1 MTKKTDY
8 IAWGLDEADPVNI
21 DDSMAKREEIFNRVL
36 KRLDRLTFLVLLST
50 VAQLALIYQIYTQL

>member
-1 MTKKTDY
+1 MNKKTDY
-8 IAWGLDEADPVNI
+8 IAWGLDEADPANI

-36 KRLDRLTFLVLLST
+36 KRLDRITLLVLVST

>member
-1 MTKKTDY
+1 MNKKTDY
-8 IAWGLDEADPVNI
+8 IAWDLDEADPANI

-36 KRLDRLTFLVLLST
+36 KRLDRITLLVLVST

>member
-1 MTKKTDY
+1 MNKKTDY
-8 IAWGLDEADPVNI
+8 IAWGLDEANPANI

-36 KRLDRLTFLVLLST
+36 KRLDRITLLVLVST

>member
-8 IAWGLDEADPVNI
+8 IAWGLDEADPANI

-36 KRLDRLTFLVLLST
+36 KRLDRITLLVLVST